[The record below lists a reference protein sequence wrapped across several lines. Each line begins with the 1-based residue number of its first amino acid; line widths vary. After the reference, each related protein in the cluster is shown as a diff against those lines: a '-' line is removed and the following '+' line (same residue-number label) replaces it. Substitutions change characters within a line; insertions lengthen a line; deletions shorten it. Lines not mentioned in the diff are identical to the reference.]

1 MSFGYQVLG
10 FGSKAAAAPA
20 YLIPQ
25 SIRFNDDDDA
35 YMHRTPDAAGNLQIW
50 TYSVWFK
57 RSNLTSVMNLFNAG
71 ASEDIAINAANQ
83 LIMNM
88 GTCNFISTQ
97 VFRDPSAW
105 YHLIVAV
112 DTTNA
117 TAASR
122 VRFYL
127 NGVEITSFG
136 TETNPAEDE
145 NLTVNSA
152 VRHTIGANEGNT
164 EEWDGYIADAHLVD
178 GTVLAATS
186 FGKLDTNGVWVPI
199 NYSGSYGTNG
209 FHIKGATDSAL
220 GDDTSGNGN
229 DYTTTGLTAADQML
243 DSPTDDVDN
252 GVANFPTLSPLFRG
266 ADADVTPA
274 LSNGN
279 LTITLAGATSGT
291 RGSTMAIPT
300 TGKWYFECTIDAAGS
315 DHRKFGIITT
325 DSGCLFDATENPP
338 GFEAGDFALNMANG
352 YKLNNDTGASYGAA
366 ATGGIVQMA
375 VDMDNSKIW
384 WGDDDTWY
392 ASGDPANGTNAAYT
406 SLAAVEY
413 YVVVNLNRDAIITV
427 NFGQLSGDF
436 EYAPPTGFKALCT
449 ANLPAPAIV
458 DGSAHCQVE
467 VFTGTGAENAIT
479 LSGNS
484 AMNPDLAIFIDND
497 TDAIKRS
504 VVDNVRGATKFLIT
518 DNNLVEATDT
528 QGLKSFDT
536 GGVTL
541 GTDTEYNQDGGK
553 HSMLTWAANGTGS
566 SNESGSIN
574 TTATSANAAAG
585 FSISTYTGSGTAATI
600 GHGLST
606 APSVIWV
613 KKRTNDAQDWFIYH
627 NKNTTAPATDY
638 LTFESAAT
646 ADLNTIWNDTAP
658 TDDVFSIGTHTGVN
672 DSGGSDTYVAYC
684 FADVVGYFK
693 AGSYVGNA
701 SANGPINHCG
711 FRPKLIICKKASA
724 TGSWGVF
731 DTSNGLYNADSYIQ
745 NAILD
750 APNLP
755 GTQGIDFLSNGF
767 KIRQSS
773 SGFNANGATFVWMA
787 FAENPFGGDGV
798 SQARAR

>member
-1 MSFGYQVLG
+1 
-10 FGSKAAAAPA
+10 
-20 YLIPQ
+20 
-25 SIRFNDDDDA
+25 
-35 YMHRTPDAAGNLQIW
+35 
-50 TYSVWFK
+50 
-57 RSNLTSVMNLFNAG
+57 
-71 ASEDIAINAANQ
+71 
-83 LIMNM
+83 
-88 GTCNFISTQ
+88 
-97 VFRDPSAW
+97 
-105 YHLIVAV
+105 
-112 DTTNA
+112 
-117 TAASR
+117 
-122 VRFYL
+122 
-127 NGVEITSFG
+127 
-136 TETNPAEDE
+136 
-145 NLTVNSA
+145 
-152 VRHTIGANEGNT
+152 
-164 EEWDGYIADAHLVD
+164 
-178 GTVLAATS
+178 
-186 FGKLDTNGVWVPI
+186 
-199 NYSGSYGTNG
+199 
-209 FHIKGATDSAL
+209 
-220 GDDTSGNGN
+220 
-229 DYTTTGLTAADQML
+229 
-243 DSPTDDVDN
+243 
-252 GVANFPTLSPLFRG
+252 
-266 ADADVTPA
+266 
-274 LSNGN
+274 
-279 LTITLAGATSGT
+279 
-291 RGSTMAIPT
+291 
-300 TGKWYFECTIDAAGS
+300 
-315 DHRKFGIITT
+315 
-325 DSGCLFDATENPP
+325 
-338 GFEAGDFALNMANG
+338 MANG

-375 VDMDNSKIW
+375 VDMDNGKIW

-413 YVVVNLNRDAIITV
+413 YVVVSLNRDAIITV

-773 SGFNANGATFVWMA
+773 SGFNELNKTFVWMA